1 MHQDFRKRENCVNKT
16 TSIPIIHAE
25 RNADVV
31 GLLNYQKA
39 TAKRQWNRASLYLR
53 AKSFVLFGINF
64 KFPQKLLSNTDFD
77 VSVSNLSSMLLN
89 DKCNQSFSLHKSTK
103 DFDRV
108 L

>member
-1 MHQDFRKRENCVNKT
+1 MHQDFGKRENCVNKT

-39 TAKRQWNRASLYLR
+39 TAKRASLYLR